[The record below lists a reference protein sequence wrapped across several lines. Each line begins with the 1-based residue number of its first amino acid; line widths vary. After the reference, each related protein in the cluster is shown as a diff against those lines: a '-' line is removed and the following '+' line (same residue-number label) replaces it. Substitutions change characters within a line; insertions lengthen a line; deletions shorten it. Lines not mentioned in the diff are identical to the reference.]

1 MPNNIIYAFSPVGS
15 SGLNPI
21 LRSFIHTGLCLTTHR
36 IMGTSKMH
44 NKNQEDPAV
53 KPEEGAC
60 GKKKYQSENQTLDYD
75 CDKHLWIDSAH
86 ILCTFTLLTVYD
98 T

>member
-1 MPNNIIYAFSPVGS
+1 
-15 SGLNPI
+15 
-21 LRSFIHTGLCLTTHR
+21 
-36 IMGTSKMH
+36 MH